1 MRHLQKRKNKYEG
14 MAYLFDDNVDPEVK
28 LAQALQEI
36 GDLKSQVESLE
47 VRVADLIAEN
57 TELKEENVQLQKDK
71 QVVQGNLDHETQ
83 EHEVTRTALSLS
95 EKNNSY
101 KQVVIDEQCKRCEE
115 LEDRN
120 DWLEKEKIQF
130 IKKLHQAGPTGKEL
144 SFTLTQISDYCKQ
157 RVDWS
162 SAQSI
167 RNMLV
172 FLLRF
177 IGTAEDYEQVDS
189 IEKEFKE
196 RMYQPRTVVNVTG
209 DMVQE
214 KKLNIEH
221 NTGPMIENHG
231 SLHTGL
237 PNPPAEE
244 TP

>member
-1 MRHLQKRKNKYEG
+1 MKHLQKRKNKNEG
-14 MAYLFDDNVDPEVK
+14 MAYLFEDNDDPEVM
-28 LAQALQEI
+28 LAQAMQEI
-36 GDLKSQVESLE
+36 VDLKSLVANLE
-47 VRVADLIAEN
+47 VKVTDLITEN
-57 TELKEENVQLQKDK
+57 TELKAENAQLRKDNL
-71 QVVQGNLDHETQ
+71 VVQGKLDHETQ

-95 EKNNSY
+95 EKDNDE
-101 KQVVIDEQCKRCEE
+101 KQIVIDEQCKRCEA

-120 DWLEKEKIQF
+120 DWLETERIQF
-130 IKKLHQAGPTGKEL
+130 IKKLHQAGPTGKDL

-162 SAQSI
+162 SARSI

-177 IGTAEDYEQVDS
+177 IGTAKDYEQVDS